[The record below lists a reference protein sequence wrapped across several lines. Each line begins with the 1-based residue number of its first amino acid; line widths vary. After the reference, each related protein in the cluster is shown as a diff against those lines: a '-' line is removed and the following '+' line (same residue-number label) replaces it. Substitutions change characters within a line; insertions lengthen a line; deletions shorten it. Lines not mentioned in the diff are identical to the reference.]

1 MTRSSA
7 LGGSVKRWLF
17 VLAGTVSGLIM
28 VLSYRTPPATILASG
43 GVASQSSGTTHSST
57 NTGNNHAAASTP
69 SASKTV
75 TGSLVNT
82 QFGPVQVQVTA
93 ASGKITDVQA
103 VALPNA
109 DGHSASISQYAGPQ
123 LSQQALAA
131 QSANI
136 DGVAGASYTSQGYR
150 QSLQSALT
158 QLGM

>member
-1 MTRSSA
+1 
-7 LGGSVKRWLF
+7 
-17 VLAGTVSGLIM
+17 M
-28 VLSYRTPPATILASG
+28 VLSYRTPPATILTSG
-43 GVASQSSGTTHSST
+43 ATSQSNGTTHGST
-57 NTGNNHAAASTP
+57 NTGNNHSAASTP

-93 ASGKITDVQA
+93 QSGKITDVQA